1 MESVAEGKLTDSSRI
16 LTVNTG
22 SSSIKVTLYR
32 VEGASEVPE
41 LSAVAER
48 IGVRGGRLRLTN
60 AGGESRGG
68 TLPETVGWTP
78 TELPDHSA
86 ALGVVLE
93 RMRRMGDDTLPAAV
107 GHRIV
112 HGGSLYREP

>member
-1 MESVAEGKLTDSSRI
+1 MESVAEGKLTDGSRI

-48 IGVRGGRLRLTN
+48 IGARGVIR
-60 AGGESRGG
+60 
-68 TLPETVGWTP
+68 
-78 TELPDHSA
+78 
-86 ALGVVLE
+86 
-93 RMRRMGDDTLPAAV
+93 DDYC
-107 GHRIV
+107 
-112 HGGSLYREP
+112 SLSWVTTGCAKC

>member
-1 MESVAEGKLTDSSRI
+1 MEGVAQGMLTDGSGI

-48 IGVRGGRLRLTN
+48 IGVRGGRVRLST
-60 AGGESRGG
+60 AGGESRG
-68 TLPETVGWTP
+68 
-78 TELPDHSA
+78 
-86 ALGVVLE
+86 
-93 RMRRMGDDTLPAAV
+93 
-107 GHRIV
+107 
-112 HGGSLYREP
+112 